1 MRDSGGHGG
10 STHPETNVPLIILG
24 NNCTQST
31 KTFLQIDMAPT
42 FAVLMGVAIPFSS
55 IGSLI
60 DPVLNNVPP
69 VDRLYA
75 NYYNTK
81 RLIEKSQ
88 VFYGNRLKEQGKC
101 DICGNE
107 Q

>member
-10 STHPETNVPLIILG
+10 STHPETNVPLIVLG

-101 DICGNE
+101 DGMRK
-107 Q
+107 